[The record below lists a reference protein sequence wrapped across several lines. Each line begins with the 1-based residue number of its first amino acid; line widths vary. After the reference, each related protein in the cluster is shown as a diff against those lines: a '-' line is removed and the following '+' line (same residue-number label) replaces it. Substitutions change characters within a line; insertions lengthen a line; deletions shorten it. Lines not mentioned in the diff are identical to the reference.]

1 MRDTQAHV
9 NQGGEEE
16 DRSTRVPVVA
26 AITATS
32 GIGKDRPTRKDGLK
46 GTSNFMVGTMYF
58 LETKNVFPVRHT
70 PQKIQFTLTSPLF
83 VLLSARQQQCLAIPR
98 SDSERVIEEM
108 EGEWD
113 RVKPTALP
121 SQGQSSGT
129 LLPPRSCQLRKPQP
143 SWASIEVW
151 PRSR

>member
-16 DRSTRVPVVA
+16 DRSTRDPVVA

-70 PQKIQFTLTSPLF
+70 PQKLQFKSPGPLF
-83 VLLSARQQQCLAIPR
+83 MLFTTFQKQCSAIPR
-98 SDSERVIEEM
+98 RNSERIVEEM

-113 RVKPTALP
+113 RVKPTAPP
-121 SQGQSSGT
+121 SLVQSSGI
-129 LLPPRSCQLRKPQP
+129 LLPPRSCRLQTPQP
-143 SWASIEVW
+143 SWASTGAW
-151 PRSR
+151 LRSR